1 MNSHPPTSDF
11 IDEPRDQWKI
21 KSPTRDANARLMDAA
36 PDMLEALKMAREWLA
51 GWASAEPQLLA
62 IDAALSK
69 AEGKP

>member
-1 MNSHPPTSDF
+1 V
-11 IDEPRDQWKI
+11 
-21 KSPTRDANARLMDAA
+21 ANARLMDAA